1 MVLHSVTNLIFYPFS
16 KKKTSNWLI
25 RNKKTI
31 TIVSRQKSMTNSIN
45 FPQLKINQIK
55 NAISDIKSCIAFI
68 DEQLQTKLELC
79 EIVSGK
85 GPDIEKLANSSAEKD
100 IDKIEN
106 SFGFIIFKKLINNNY
121 PNEDYEVKELSL
133 LDIISAINPQTELKL
148 PWSVDNY
155 LYLFDEVSEEYLLS
169 RYLSGDGSTTT
180 ISKDKISKKV
190 FGLSAQN
197 EMVLATML
205 NEKTRGRDLFI
216 TLMRLI
222 IAKELKSKI
231 SIENLNLS
239 GRDQLKLS
247 KNRAIDIDPSS
258 KEFDEVFA
266 TIKDNFFKYFS
277 KLEKNIIAQ
286 NILPK
291 DPLPNDEVWN
301 ELLNSAQELKNTMI
315 FFQKVENNMALIMNY
330 QLKGK
335 LSLFKEI
342 NEFLIKNDLD
352 EMTIPT
358 ISKLGKDYSGG
369 YALVK
374 KIAFKGG
381 LKIVRSEYAQW
392 LINKKS
398 PGNSSPLNSPKEE
411 KSEKIN
417 YV

>member
-1 MVLHSVTNLIFYPFS
+1 
-16 KKKTSNWLI
+16 
-25 RNKKTI
+25 
-31 TIVSRQKSMTNSIN
+31 MTNSIN

-55 NAISDIKSCIAFI
+55 DAISDIKSCIAFI

-121 PNEDYEVKELSL
+121 PNEDNEVQELSL

-205 NEKTRGRDLFI
+205 NEKTRGQDLFI

-266 TIKDNFFKYFS
+266 TVKDNFFKYFS

-398 PGNSSPLNSPKEE
+398 PGNSSPLNIPKEE

>member
-1 MVLHSVTNLIFYPFS
+1 
-16 KKKTSNWLI
+16 
-25 RNKKTI
+25 
-31 TIVSRQKSMTNSIN
+31 MTNSIN

-121 PNEDYEVKELSL
+121 PNEDYEVQELSL

-205 NEKTRGRDLFI
+205 NEKTRGQDLFI

-266 TIKDNFFKYFS
+266 TVKDNFFKYFS

>member
-1 MVLHSVTNLIFYPFS
+1 
-16 KKKTSNWLI
+16 
-25 RNKKTI
+25 
-31 TIVSRQKSMTNSIN
+31 MTNSIN

-55 NAISDIKSCIAFI
+55 DAISDIKSCIAFI

-121 PNEDYEVKELSL
+121 PNEDNEVQELSL

-205 NEKTRGRDLFI
+205 NEKTRGKDLFI

-266 TIKDNFFKYFS
+266 TVKDNFFKYFS

>member
-1 MVLHSVTNLIFYPFS
+1 
-16 KKKTSNWLI
+16 
-25 RNKKTI
+25 
-31 TIVSRQKSMTNSIN
+31 MTNSIN

-55 NAISDIKSCIAFI
+55 DAISDIKSCIAFI

-121 PNEDYEVKELSL
+121 PNEDYEVQELSL

-205 NEKTRGRDLFI
+205 NEKTRGKDLFI

-266 TIKDNFFKYFS
+266 TVKDNFFKYFS

>member
-1 MVLHSVTNLIFYPFS
+1 
-16 KKKTSNWLI
+16 
-25 RNKKTI
+25 
-31 TIVSRQKSMTNSIN
+31 MTNSIN

-55 NAISDIKSCIAFI
+55 DAISDIKSCIAFI

-121 PNEDYEVKELSL
+121 PNEDNEVQELSL

-205 NEKTRGRDLFI
+205 NEKTRGQDLFI

-266 TIKDNFFKYFS
+266 TVKDNFFKYFS

>member
-1 MVLHSVTNLIFYPFS
+1 
-16 KKKTSNWLI
+16 
-25 RNKKTI
+25 
-31 TIVSRQKSMTNSIN
+31 MTNSIN

-55 NAISDIKSCIAFI
+55 DAISDIKSCIAFI

-121 PNEDYEVKELSL
+121 PNEDNEVQELSL

-205 NEKTRGRDLFI
+205 NEKSRGQDLFI
-216 TLMRLI
+216 TLLRLI

-266 TIKDNFFKYFS
+266 TVKDNFFKYFS

>member
-1 MVLHSVTNLIFYPFS
+1 
-16 KKKTSNWLI
+16 
-25 RNKKTI
+25 
-31 TIVSRQKSMTNSIN
+31 MTNSIN

-55 NAISDIKSCIAFI
+55 DAISDIKSCIAFI

-121 PNEDYEVKELSL
+121 PNKDYEVQELSL

-205 NEKTRGRDLFI
+205 NEKTRGQDLFI

-266 TIKDNFFKYFS
+266 TVKDNFFKYFS

>member
-1 MVLHSVTNLIFYPFS
+1 
-16 KKKTSNWLI
+16 
-25 RNKKTI
+25 
-31 TIVSRQKSMTNSIN
+31 MTNSIN

-121 PNEDYEVKELSL
+121 PNEDYEVQELSL

-266 TIKDNFFKYFS
+266 TVKDNFFKYFS

-398 PGNSSPLNSPKEE
+398 PGNSSPLNSPKED

>member
-1 MVLHSVTNLIFYPFS
+1 
-16 KKKTSNWLI
+16 
-25 RNKKTI
+25 
-31 TIVSRQKSMTNSIN
+31 MTNSIN

-121 PNEDYEVKELSL
+121 PNEDNEVQELSL

-266 TIKDNFFKYFS
+266 TVKDNFFKYFS

>member
-1 MVLHSVTNLIFYPFS
+1 
-16 KKKTSNWLI
+16 
-25 RNKKTI
+25 
-31 TIVSRQKSMTNSIN
+31 MTNSIN
-45 FPQLKINQIK
+45 FPQLKINQI
-55 NAISDIKSCIAFI
+55 NDAISDIKSCIAFI

-121 PNEDYEVKELSL
+121 PNEDNEVQELSL

-266 TIKDNFFKYFS
+266 TVKDNFFKYFS

-398 PGNSSPLNSPKEE
+398 PGNSSPLNSSKEN

>member
-1 MVLHSVTNLIFYPFS
+1 
-16 KKKTSNWLI
+16 
-25 RNKKTI
+25 
-31 TIVSRQKSMTNSIN
+31 MTNSIN

-55 NAISDIKSCIAFI
+55 DAISDIKSCIAFI

-121 PNEDYEVKELSL
+121 PNEVSEVQELSL
-133 LDIISAINPQTELKL
+133 LDIISAIKPQTELKL

-155 LYLFDEVSEEYLLS
+155 LYLFDEISEEYLLS

-180 ISKDKISKKV
+180 ISKDKITKKV

-205 NEKTRGRDLFI
+205 NEKSRGQDLFI
-216 TLMRLI
+216 TLLRLI

-266 TIKDNFFKYFS
+266 TVKDNFFKYFS

>member
-1 MVLHSVTNLIFYPFS
+1 
-16 KKKTSNWLI
+16 
-25 RNKKTI
+25 
-31 TIVSRQKSMTNSIN
+31 MTNSIN

-121 PNEDYEVKELSL
+121 PNEDYEVQELSL

-247 KNRAIDIDPSS
+247 KNKTIDIDPSS

-266 TIKDNFFKYFS
+266 TVKDNFFKYFS

-301 ELLNSAQELKNTMI
+301 ELLTSAENLKNVMI
-315 FFQKVENNMALIMNY
+315 IFQKVENNMALIMNY

-398 PGNSSPLNSPKEE
+398 PGNSSPLNSPKEH

>member
-1 MVLHSVTNLIFYPFS
+1 
-16 KKKTSNWLI
+16 
-25 RNKKTI
+25 
-31 TIVSRQKSMTNSIN
+31 MTNSIN

-55 NAISDIKSCIAFI
+55 DAISDIKSCIAFI

-121 PNEDYEVKELSL
+121 PNKDYEVQELSL

-205 NEKTRGRDLFI
+205 NEKTRGKDLFI

-266 TIKDNFFKYFS
+266 TVKDNFFKYFS

>member
-1 MVLHSVTNLIFYPFS
+1 
-16 KKKTSNWLI
+16 
-25 RNKKTI
+25 
-31 TIVSRQKSMTNSIN
+31 MTNSIN

-55 NAISDIKSCIAFI
+55 DAISDIKSCIAFI

-121 PNEDYEVKELSL
+121 PNEDYEVQELSL

-205 NEKTRGRDLFI
+205 NEKSRGQDLFI
-216 TLMRLI
+216 TLLRLI

-247 KNRAIDIDPSS
+247 KNRAIYIDPSS

-266 TIKDNFFKYFS
+266 TVKDNFFKYFS

>member
-1 MVLHSVTNLIFYPFS
+1 
-16 KKKTSNWLI
+16 
-25 RNKKTI
+25 
-31 TIVSRQKSMTNSIN
+31 MTNSIN

-121 PNEDYEVKELSL
+121 PNEDNEVQELSL

-205 NEKTRGRDLFI
+205 NEKTRGQDLFI
-216 TLMRLI
+216 TLLRLI

-266 TIKDNFFKYFS
+266 TVKDNFFKYFS

>member
-1 MVLHSVTNLIFYPFS
+1 
-16 KKKTSNWLI
+16 
-25 RNKKTI
+25 
-31 TIVSRQKSMTNSIN
+31 MTNSIN

-55 NAISDIKSCIAFI
+55 DAISDIKSCIAFI

-121 PNEDYEVKELSL
+121 PNEDYEVQELSL

-205 NEKTRGRDLFI
+205 NEKTRGQDLFI

-266 TIKDNFFKYFS
+266 TVKDNFFKYFS

>member
-1 MVLHSVTNLIFYPFS
+1 
-16 KKKTSNWLI
+16 
-25 RNKKTI
+25 
-31 TIVSRQKSMTNSIN
+31 MTNSIN

-55 NAISDIKSCIAFI
+55 DAISDIKSCIAFI

-121 PNEDYEVKELSL
+121 PNEDNEVQELSL

-180 ISKDKISKKV
+180 ISKDKITKKV

-205 NEKTRGRDLFI
+205 NEKSRGQDLFI
-216 TLMRLI
+216 TLLRLI

-266 TIKDNFFKYFS
+266 TVKDNFFKYFS

>member
-1 MVLHSVTNLIFYPFS
+1 
-16 KKKTSNWLI
+16 
-25 RNKKTI
+25 
-31 TIVSRQKSMTNSIN
+31 MTNSIN

-55 NAISDIKSCIAFI
+55 DAISDIKSCIAFI

-121 PNEDYEVKELSL
+121 PNEDYEVQELSL

-180 ISKDKISKKV
+180 ISKDKITKKV

-205 NEKTRGRDLFI
+205 NEKTRGQDLFK

-266 TIKDNFFKYFS
+266 TVKDNFFKYFS

>member
-1 MVLHSVTNLIFYPFS
+1 
-16 KKKTSNWLI
+16 
-25 RNKKTI
+25 
-31 TIVSRQKSMTNSIN
+31 MTNSIN

-121 PNEDYEVKELSL
+121 PNEDYEVQELSL

-266 TIKDNFFKYFS
+266 TVKDNFFKYFS

>member
-1 MVLHSVTNLIFYPFS
+1 M
-16 KKKTSNWLI
+16 I

-45 FPQLKINQIK
+45 FPQLKINQI
-55 NAISDIKSCIAFI
+55 NDAISDIKSCIAFI

-85 GPDIEKLANSSAEKD
+85 GPDVEKLANSSAEKD

-121 PNEDYEVKELSL
+121 PNEDNEVQELSL

-266 TIKDNFFKYFS
+266 TVKDNFFKYFS

>member
-1 MVLHSVTNLIFYPFS
+1 
-16 KKKTSNWLI
+16 
-25 RNKKTI
+25 
-31 TIVSRQKSMTNSIN
+31 MTNSIN

-55 NAISDIKSCIAFI
+55 DAISDIKSCIAFI

-121 PNEDYEVKELSL
+121 PNEDNEVQELSL

-266 TIKDNFFKYFS
+266 TVKDNFFKYFS

>member
-1 MVLHSVTNLIFYPFS
+1 
-16 KKKTSNWLI
+16 
-25 RNKKTI
+25 
-31 TIVSRQKSMTNSIN
+31 MTNSIN

-55 NAISDIKSCIAFI
+55 DAISDIKSCIAFI

-121 PNEDYEVKELSL
+121 PNEDNEVQELSL

-205 NEKTRGRDLFI
+205 NEKTRGQDLFK

-266 TIKDNFFKYFS
+266 TVKDNFFKYFS

>member
-1 MVLHSVTNLIFYPFS
+1 
-16 KKKTSNWLI
+16 
-25 RNKKTI
+25 
-31 TIVSRQKSMTNSIN
+31 MTNSIN

-68 DEQLQTKLELC
+68 DEQLQTKLKLC
-79 EIVSGK
+79 EIASGK

-121 PNEDYEVKELSL
+121 PNEDNEVQELSL

-258 KEFDEVFA
+258 KEFDEVF
-266 TIKDNFFKYFS
+266 TTVKDNFFKYFS

>member
-1 MVLHSVTNLIFYPFS
+1 
-16 KKKTSNWLI
+16 
-25 RNKKTI
+25 
-31 TIVSRQKSMTNSIN
+31 MTNSIN

-121 PNEDYEVKELSL
+121 PNEDNEVQELSL

-205 NEKTRGRDLFI
+205 NEKTRGQDLFI

-231 SIENLNLS
+231 SIENLNLN

-266 TIKDNFFKYFS
+266 TVKDNFFKYFS

-301 ELLNSAQELKNTMI
+301 ELLKSAKELKNTMI
-315 FFQKVENNMALIMNY
+315 FFQKVENNNALIMNY

>member
-1 MVLHSVTNLIFYPFS
+1 
-16 KKKTSNWLI
+16 
-25 RNKKTI
+25 
-31 TIVSRQKSMTNSIN
+31 MTNSIN

-85 GPDIEKLANSSAEKD
+85 GPDVEKLANSSAEKD

-121 PNEDYEVKELSL
+121 PNEVSEVQELSL
-133 LDIISAINPQTELKL
+133 LDIISKINPQIELKL
-148 PWSVDNY
+148 PWRLDNF
-155 LYLFDEVSEEYLLS
+155 LYLFDGISEKYLLS

-266 TIKDNFFKYFS
+266 TVKDNFFKYFS

>member
-1 MVLHSVTNLIFYPFS
+1 
-16 KKKTSNWLI
+16 
-25 RNKKTI
+25 
-31 TIVSRQKSMTNSIN
+31 MTNSIN

-55 NAISDIKSCIAFI
+55 DAISDIKSCIAFI

-121 PNEDYEVKELSL
+121 PNEDNEVQELSL

-205 NEKTRGRDLFI
+205 NEKTRGQDLFI

-247 KNRAIDIDPSS
+247 KNRAIYIDPSS

-266 TIKDNFFKYFS
+266 TVKDNFFKYFS

>member
-1 MVLHSVTNLIFYPFS
+1 
-16 KKKTSNWLI
+16 
-25 RNKKTI
+25 
-31 TIVSRQKSMTNSIN
+31 MTNSIN
-45 FPQLKINQIK
+45 FQQLKINQIK
-55 NAISDIKSCIAFI
+55 EAIFDIRSCTAFI

-85 GPDIEKLANSSAEKD
+85 GPDVEKLANSSAEKD
-100 IDKIEN
+100 INKIEN
-106 SFGFIIFKKLINNNY
+106 SFGFIIFKKLLDNNY
-121 PNEDYEVKELSL
+121 PNEGSEVQDLSL
-133 LDIISAINPQTELKL
+133 LDIISKINPQTTLKL
-148 PWSVDNY
+148 PWILDNF
-155 LYLFDEVSEEYLLS
+155 LYLFDEISEKYLLS

-197 EMVLATML
+197 EMVLSTIL
-205 NEKTRGRDLFI
+205 FEKSRGQDFACTFL
-216 TLMRLI
+216 RLI

-231 SIENLNLS
+231 TIENLNLS

-247 KNRAIDIDPSS
+247 KNKTIDIDPSS
-258 KEFDEVFA
+258 KEFDEIFA
-266 TIKDNFFKYFS
+266 TVKDNFFKYYS
-277 KLEKNIIAQ
+277 KLEKHIISQ

-291 DPLPNDEVWN
+291 DPSPNDEVWN
-301 ELLNSAQELKNTMI
+301 ELLTSAENLKNVMI
-315 FFQKVENNMALIMNY
+315 IFQKAENNLALIINY
-330 QLKGK
+330 QSKGK

-381 LKIVRSEYAQW
+381 LKMVRSEYAQW

-398 PGNSSPLNSPKEE
+398 PSNSSPLNSPKEDN
-411 KSEKIN
+411 SEKIN

>member
-1 MVLHSVTNLIFYPFS
+1 
-16 KKKTSNWLI
+16 
-25 RNKKTI
+25 
-31 TIVSRQKSMTNSIN
+31 MTNSIN

-121 PNEDYEVKELSL
+121 PNEDNEVQELSL

-180 ISKDKISKKV
+180 ISKDKITKKV

-205 NEKTRGRDLFI
+205 NEKTRGQDLFI

-266 TIKDNFFKYFS
+266 TVKDNFFKYFS

>member
-1 MVLHSVTNLIFYPFS
+1 
-16 KKKTSNWLI
+16 
-25 RNKKTI
+25 
-31 TIVSRQKSMTNSIN
+31 MTNSIN

-55 NAISDIKSCIAFI
+55 DAISDIKSCIAFI

-121 PNEDYEVKELSL
+121 PNEDYEVQELSL

-205 NEKTRGRDLFI
+205 NEKTRGQDLFK

-266 TIKDNFFKYFS
+266 TVKDNFFKYFS

>member
-1 MVLHSVTNLIFYPFS
+1 
-16 KKKTSNWLI
+16 
-25 RNKKTI
+25 
-31 TIVSRQKSMTNSIN
+31 MTNSIN

-55 NAISDIKSCIAFI
+55 DAISDIKSCIAFI

-121 PNEDYEVKELSL
+121 PNEDYEVQELSL

-205 NEKTRGRDLFI
+205 NEKTRGQDLFI

-239 GRDQLKLS
+239 GRDKLKIS

-266 TIKDNFFKYFS
+266 TVKDNFFKYFS

>member
-1 MVLHSVTNLIFYPFS
+1 
-16 KKKTSNWLI
+16 
-25 RNKKTI
+25 
-31 TIVSRQKSMTNSIN
+31 
-45 FPQLKINQIK
+45 
-55 NAISDIKSCIAFI
+55 
-68 DEQLQTKLELC
+68 
-79 EIVSGK
+79 
-85 GPDIEKLANSSAEKD
+85 
-100 IDKIEN
+100 
-106 SFGFIIFKKLINNNY
+106 
-121 PNEDYEVKELSL
+121 
-133 LDIISAINPQTELKL
+133 
-148 PWSVDNY
+148 
-155 LYLFDEVSEEYLLS
+155 
-169 RYLSGDGSTTT
+169 
-180 ISKDKISKKV
+180 
-190 FGLSAQN
+190 
-197 EMVLATML
+197 
-205 NEKTRGRDLFI
+205 
-216 TLMRLI
+216 MRLI

-266 TIKDNFFKYFS
+266 TVKDNFFKYFS

-301 ELLNSAQELKNTMI
+301 ELLNSAQELKIKMI